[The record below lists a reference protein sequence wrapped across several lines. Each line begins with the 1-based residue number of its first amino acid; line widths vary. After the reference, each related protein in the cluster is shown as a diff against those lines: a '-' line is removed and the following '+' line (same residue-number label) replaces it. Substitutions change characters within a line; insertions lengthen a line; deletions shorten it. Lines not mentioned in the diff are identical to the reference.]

1 MSTDM
6 SGICREHRE
15 IAEYIGVDAY
25 KKLAY
30 LCGGELLY
38 IPKMSGLTRSE
49 RNKKLFKEFDG
60 KNYKILAKKYS
71 LSERRVREIINEE
84 KSRNKPH

>member
-6 SGICREHRE
+6 SGICAEHRE

-25 KKLAY
+25 KKLVY

-38 IPKMSGLTRSE
+38 IPKLSKLTRDE
-49 RNKKLFKEFDG
+49 RNRNLISEFDG
-60 KNYKILAKKYS
+60 KNYRQLAKKYS
-71 LSERRVREIINEE
+71 LSERRVREIV
-84 KSRNKPH
+84 SAARSVQ